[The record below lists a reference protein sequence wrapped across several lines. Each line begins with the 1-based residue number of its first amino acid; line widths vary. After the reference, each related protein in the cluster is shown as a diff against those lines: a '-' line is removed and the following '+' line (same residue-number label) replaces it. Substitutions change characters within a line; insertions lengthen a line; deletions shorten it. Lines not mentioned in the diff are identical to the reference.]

1 MRGCQERHG
10 NKNISERTVVIFLC
24 ESCEHESVV
33 RKLEGHLELIEN
45 ILAHAGGDDVP

>member
-10 NKNISERTVVIFLC
+10 NKNISERTVVIS
-24 ESCEHESVV
+24 ESCEHESVI